1 MDYFR
6 TVAGTACAN
15 AVKCGKAVLREG
27 SPRTLAG
34 WRGDGGGRWVP
45 AGGHLSDH
53 RGPGERCLAVGVSFG
68 RQGRAVDRY
77 LGGLGPDQI
86 CNLTR

>member
-6 TVAGTACAN
+6 IVAGTACAN
-15 AVKCGKAVLREG
+15 PVKCGKAVPREG

-34 WRGDGGGRWVP
+34 WRGDGGGRRDP

-53 RGPGERCLAVGVSFG
+53 SGPSQHCLAVWGFLRKAREGCGQVFRRPG
-68 RQGRAVDRY
+68 
-77 LGGLGPDQI
+77 
-86 CNLTR
+86 T